1 MAKRGN
7 FFIRLCY
14 GYVGRYKDTSKM
26 TTKEVIEEFLKS
38 QGVSSP
44 RAFFENKFKGK
55 TKASAMQNGGKYNIP
70 TPSDFYQTLKTTKNA
85 IELDRRWRVDL
96 HELEDYKND
105 KLFVTKGGSC
115 IAVEPSG
122 NIISVCQRPGDS
134 VRGYQLLQKA
144 IQEGGDRLDAFGPDL
159 FDFYTNNGFEP
170 VSWTPFNEEYAP
182 DEWKEAKAK
191 GVPVEK
197 EPVIFYKYTG
207 RYNRDNNPY
216 DYIEFLRKVKPDA
229 DYDTALNRRDKE
241 IK

>member
-1 MAKRGN
+1 MPEKIGA
-7 FFIRLCY
+7 
-14 GYVGRYKDTSKM
+14 
-26 TTKEVIEEFLKS
+26 
-38 QGVSSP
+38 
-44 RAFFENKFKGK
+44 
-55 TKASAMQNGGKYNIP
+55 GGKPQKYNPDGTYGTGKAVNTQSSSKQARLKTIGEALRSRSGKDNAYEKT
-70 TPSDFYQTLKTTKNA
+70 TPEKLYQTLKTTKKA

-96 HELEDYKND
+96 HDLEDYKND

-170 VSWTPFNEEYAP
+170 VSWTPFNEDYAP

-191 GVPVEK
+191 GIPVEK

-207 RYNRDNNPY
+207 KYNRDNNPY
-216 DYIEFLRKVKPDA
+216 NYNEFLRKVKSDA
-229 DYDTALNRRDKE
+229 DYDIALNRRDKE